1 MDLKEVEELAEKIYP
16 HIVNKQDEQKADKD
30 LMAWRAFGYAG
41 TFLQVRDAI
50 REGTHRTAVQFHSV
64 YLK

>member
-1 MDLKEVEELAEKIYP
+1 MDLKEVEALAEKIYP
-16 HIVNKQDEQKADKD
+16 HIVNRQDKQGADKD
-30 LMAWRAFGYAG
+30 LMSWRAFGYAG

-50 REGTHRTAVQFHSV
+50 REGTHKTAAQFHSV